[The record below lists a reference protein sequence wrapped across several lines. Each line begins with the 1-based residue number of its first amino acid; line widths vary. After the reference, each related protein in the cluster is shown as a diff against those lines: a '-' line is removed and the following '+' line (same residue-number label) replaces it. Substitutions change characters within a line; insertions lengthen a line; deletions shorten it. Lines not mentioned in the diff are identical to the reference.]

1 MKVRI
6 EAITNLNVT
15 VLDHLFVRANDER
28 LFLRQN
34 QVIEQLLHTLF
45 ALIVSILK
53 ILIFIILT
61 TVERF
66 LKSLIFNFTLDN
78 LTFDFLDLFLYFFK
92 GLQRFNLV
100 FQRFHV
106 ILEPSEC
113 LKRCVE
119 LIRILKLL
127 SVYLCLFFFEFEL
140 CFLLVVKMDLIHK
153 QLLFRDTGVLNHG
166 IFFKFVNGG
175 QEGPMG
181 GLVLQIKELRMGRF
195 ILILDWFTQR
205 HFVLD

>member
-1 MKVRI
+1 MKVSI

-15 VLDHLFVRANDER
+15 VLRHLFVRANDER

-66 LKSLIFNFTLDN
+66 LKSLIFYFTLDN
-78 LTFDFLDLFLYFFK
+78 LTFNFLDLFLYFFK
-92 GLQRFNLV
+92 SLQRFNLV
-100 FQRFHV
+100 FQRVHI
-106 ILEPSEC
+106 ILEPLEC
-113 LKRCVE
+113 LKGSVE

-153 QLLFRDTGVLNHG
+153 QLLCRDTGVLNHG
-166 IFFKFVNGG
+166 VFFEFVNSG
-175 QEGPMG
+175 QKGPMG
-181 GLVLQIKELRMGRF
+181 GLVLQIKELGMGRF